1 MAQARLE
8 RLMNVVAY
16 LSNTRRPLTLKEIVG
31 TVPGYPESVG
41 AARRAFERDKEDLRA
56 MNFDIALED
65 TPEGESGYRIRKE
78 NTYFDVKLTSAQRS
92 IVEYALAL
100 YGPEKRLAENAVT
113 KLGGMNPEN
122 IVGEVTSLALPAM
135 VDDLY
140 SAASGNKTVCIT
152 FRGEERVITPQ
163 RIIARSGY
171 WYVQA
176 HDQDKNQ
183 SRTFRIDRILDVKE
197 VGDQPITSEESE
209 TMEIGESESVT
220 FVVRVHPS
228 LVEQFCATWSGS
240 HDMANDT
247 VQFTI
252 PRKELFLTRLY
263 EYSGFVAILEPHDIA
278 GEVAKSFE
286 KAQQLIMENA

>member
-16 LSNTRRPLTLKEIVG
+16 LSNTRRPLTLKEIVS

-100 YGPEKRLAENAVT
+100 YGPEKQLAENAVT

-135 VDDLY
+135 VDELY
-140 SAASGNKTVCIT
+140 SAASGNKSVCIT

-176 HDQDKNQ
+176 HDHNKNER
-183 SRTFRIDRILDVKE
+183 RTFRIDRISEVKE
-197 VGDQPITSEESE
+197 VGDQPIVSKVSE
-209 TMEIGESESVT
+209 TIETSESESVA

-240 HDMANDT
+240 YDAAIDT
-247 VQFTI
+247 VKFII

-263 EYSGFVAILEPHDIA
+263 EYSGFVAVLEPHEIA
-278 GEVAKSFE
+278 KEVDESFKTTE
-286 KAQQLIMENA
+286 QLLMESA